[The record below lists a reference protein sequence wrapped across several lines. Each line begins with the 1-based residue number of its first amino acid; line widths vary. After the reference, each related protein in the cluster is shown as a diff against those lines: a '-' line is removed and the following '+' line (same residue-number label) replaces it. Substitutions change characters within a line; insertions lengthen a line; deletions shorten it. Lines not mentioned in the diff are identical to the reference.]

1 MLEVTFID
9 AGGDRRTVA
18 AREGSTLME
27 TAIEHDVAGIIA
39 FCGGMCACGT
49 CHCYVRDEWAAR
61 LPAADDNEADT
72 LRRVLDLRASSR
84 LACQIT
90 MSASLDG
97 LTVDLPSR
105 QRIP

>member
-1 MLEVTFID
+1 MVDVTFVD
-9 AGGDRRTVA
+9 AGGERRTVV
-18 AREGSTLME
+18 ARDGSTLME
-27 TAIEHDVAGIIA
+27 AAIEHDVAGIVA

-49 CHCYVRDEWAAR
+49 CHCYVRPEWAGR

-72 LRRVLDLRASSR
+72 LRRVLDRRADSR

-90 MSASLDG
+90 LGAALDG

-105 QRIP
+105 QRTP